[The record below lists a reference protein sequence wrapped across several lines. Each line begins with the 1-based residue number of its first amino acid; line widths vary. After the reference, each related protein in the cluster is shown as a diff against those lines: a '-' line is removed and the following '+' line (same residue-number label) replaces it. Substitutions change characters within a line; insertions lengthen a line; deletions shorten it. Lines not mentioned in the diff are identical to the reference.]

1 MEKKLVKTIFP
12 DGHSTSDLT
21 RPEDGD
27 QKIIF
32 HYIPFTDVYAASYP
46 DERSLGTN
54 TWSISP
60 KSAQEIQGPV
70 DSAG

>member
-12 DGHSTSDLT
+12 DGHRTADLT

-32 HYIPFTDVYAASYP
+32 HYIPFTD
-46 DERSLGTN
+46 
-54 TWSISP
+54 TWSMSP